1 MMLRGSAISSAALSL
16 AALLALPLAAAAPP
30 SPPAAPAETF
40 FESVDV
46 SVVNVEVYV
55 TDRDGKRVQGLK
67 KEDFELSEDGKPVAV
82 SNFYAVDNAAAE
94 PPVAAEPTPA
104 GGTGNVIAPAEPA
117 IPDEQHLYLALFVD
131 QQSLTAPARNRMLP
145 ALKKFVDARLRPGDR
160 VLVASYNGA
169 VKVLQA
175 PTADPAAI
183 DAALGALAKIS
194 ARGTDLVLDRRRVL
208 DDINQAAN
216 AGRFASSEA
225 SRTYSAVRVLA
236 QAGYDQVRA
245 TVSALA
251 QFVDSLAGLPGRKA
265 VLLLSGGMSQRPAEI
280 LFETWQNKFGRFS
293 GEVGASRFDP
303 FHQQTGG
310 LFEALVQHANA
321 NRVTFYTL
329 AVPEELSG
337 LTADFAEPLAPG
349 LAATESINQTQPLQI
364 LAGATGGLAGIDKS
378 GSFLDRLR
386 ADLDTYYSLGYVPSH
401 PPDGQKHKLAV
412 KTRDRALFVRVREGY
427 RARTGP
433 EITASRTL
441 SSLLLGEGGN
451 PFGVALAIEGERP
464 QKKKQYEVSLLVT
477 LPLAKLVLL
486 PRGGAHEGRVRLFV
500 GARDD
505 EGRVSDINEI
515 VLPVRIPDD
524 KFGTA
529 AAQNVG
535 TRVTLLLRPGRH
547 TLAVGVRDELGHTD
561 STVTGIYTAGRLTKG
576 SK

>member
-1 MMLRGSAISSAALSL
+1 MTRGSAISFAALSL
-16 AALLALPLAAAAPP
+16 AALLVLPLAPLGEAAPP
-30 SPPAAPAETF
+30 APPTETF
-40 FESVDV
+40 AESVDV

-67 KEDFELSEDGKPVAV
+67 REDFELSEDGKPVAV

-94 PPVAAEPTPA
+94 PPVAAEASGWAPA
-104 GGTGNVIAPAEPA
+104 GGTGNVIAPAEPPV
-117 IPDEQHLYLALFVD
+117 PDEQHLYLALFVD

-169 VKVLQA
+169 IKVLQA

-194 ARGTDLVLDRRRVL
+194 ARGTDLVIDRRRVL
-208 DDINQAAN
+208 DDINQAAS

-236 QAGYDQVRA
+236 QAGYDRVHA
-245 TVSALA
+245 TVGALA

-303 FHQQTGG
+303 FRQQTGG

-337 LTADFAEPLAPG
+337 ITADIAEPLAPG
-349 LAATESINQTQPLQI
+349 LAATESINETQPLQI
-364 LAGATGGLAGIDKS
+364 LAGATGGLAGIDKG

-386 ADLDTYYSLGYVPSH
+386 A
-401 PPDGQKHKLAV
+401 
-412 KTRDRALFVRVREGY
+412 
-427 RARTGP
+427 
-433 EITASRTL
+433 
-441 SSLLLGEGGN
+441 
-451 PFGVALAIEGERP
+451 
-464 QKKKQYEVSLLVT
+464 
-477 LPLAKLVLL
+477 AK
-486 PRGGAHEGRVRLFV
+486 GDA
-500 GARDD
+500 
-505 EGRVSDINEI
+505 
-515 VLPVRIPDD
+515 
-524 KFGTA
+524 
-529 AAQNVG
+529 
-535 TRVTLLLRPGRH
+535 
-547 TLAVGVRDELGHTD
+547 
-561 STVTGIYTAGRLTKG
+561 
-576 SK
+576 